1 MKCKSCKAELPG
13 SKWFR
18 IRFRRETACL
28 QCGERYPTIRQLRF
42 EAAIYTVMVLIVA
55 MFVMVY
61 ERGWFVVAFAV
72 LLAALAW
79 TEYAVI
85 SKRRRGLAP
94 ASIPPD

>member
-1 MKCKSCKAELPG
+1 
-13 SKWFR
+13 
-18 IRFRRETACL
+18 
-28 QCGERYPTIRQLRF
+28 
-42 EAAIYTVMVLIVA
+42 

-94 ASIPPD
+94 VSIPPD